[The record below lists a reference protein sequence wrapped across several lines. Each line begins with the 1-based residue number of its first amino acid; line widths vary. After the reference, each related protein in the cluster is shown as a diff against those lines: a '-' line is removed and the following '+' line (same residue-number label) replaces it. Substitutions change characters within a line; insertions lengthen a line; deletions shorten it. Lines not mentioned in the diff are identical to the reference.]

1 MNDKKEI
8 EVTSID
14 FAKFICNNKNYN
26 VYKLINKDE
35 LKSYVETVWLNHKVP
50 IKEFFTFID
59 WDRLIIDCGNI
70 VSFDTKVINLSTAK
84 SYLDSIASIVDNK
97 VIATINGIDIKTMT
111 TEELI
116 QLRDAINNILE
127 V

>member
-1 MNDKKEI
+1 MNKRVKKKI
-8 EVTSID
+8 
-14 FAKFICNNKNYN
+14 NNIN
-26 VYKLINKDE
+26 YKLRK
-35 LKSYVETVWLNHKVP
+35 LKLK
-50 IKEFFTFID
+50 ID
-59 WDRLIIDCGNI
+59 DILV

>member
-50 IKEFFTFID
+50 FKE
-59 WDRLIIDCGNI
+59 
-70 VSFDTKVINLSTAK
+70 S
-84 SYLDSIASIVDNK
+84 
-97 VIATINGIDIKTMT
+97 
-111 TEELI
+111 
-116 QLRDAINNILE
+116 
-127 V
+127 